1 MEDATYIVQ
10 ASTSTGSVEMDTMP
24 RPVVDT
30 VPQAS
35 RSTRKSRRPLHI
47 VATGENLLAAALP
60 ELIPAR
66 RAERRERLRAAFRA
80 AVDCALER
88 RAQLFVIAGN
98 LFASPAPENM
108 DRAFVAEQFA
118 RLREASVTYVA
129 VAGTRDAGGSDDA
142 PYRLYE
148 SSDGLLFFG
157 EAGVLQPAL
166 VVIDGVHVALAG
178 LSATAGAHGDSL
190 EKASIEDPD
199 DTLGHADLAVLI
211 LSTPV
216 EGIHEASNAPDTI
229 SAASLAAL
237 PSVVRLVIAGGA
249 SHFGESKSGK
259 REIVAPGAS
268 ERHSFEAPAESAG
281 FAWIEINAEGATL
294 VEHVRVEEQPRIE
307 LEIPTT
313 RLFLD
318 GDKQTRGDDEDDE
331 EQYARSGVHQLPVLT
346 PEEMA
351 DASGDDLLTP
361 YAPPP
366 PDAERERIL
375 ARLLDALK
383 GVCRPDTMTRVRLTG
398 PLTRRQF
405 HQLPLA
411 EALRFGQ
418 REAFSFELDS
428 SALTVESARNDTPPG
443 LVSLDAEID
452 RLVEEYRARLR
463 DEERE
468 ARADLDAAASLLRG
482 RLRASTD
489 TDREAAR

>member
-1 MEDATYIVQ
+1 MEDATRIEQ
-10 ASTSTGSVEMDTMP
+10 ASTATGSVEMDTMP
-24 RPVVDT
+24 RPVVAT

-35 RSTRKSRRPLHI
+35 RAARKSGRPLRI
-47 VATGENLLAAALP
+47 VATGENLLSAALP
-60 ELIPAR
+60 DLIPAR

-80 AVDCALER
+80 AIDCALER
-88 RAQLFVIAGN
+88 RAQLFIIAGD
-98 LFASPAPENM
+98 LFASPAPENV
-108 DRAFVAEQFA
+108 DRAFVAQQLA
-118 RLREASVTYVA
+118 RLREASVTCVA
-129 VAGTRDAGGSDDA
+129 VAGTRDAGGGDDA

-148 SSDGLLFFG
+148 SGGGLRFF
-157 EAGVLQPAL
+157 ADAAVLRPAL
-166 VVIDGVHVALAG
+166 VVIDGVRVALAG
-178 LSATAGAHGDSL
+178 LSATPGVHGDSL
-190 EKASIEDPD
+190 GKASIEDPD
-199 DTLGHADLAVLI
+199 DTLGRADLAILI
-211 LSTPV
+211 LSTPG
-216 EGIHEASNAPDTI
+216 EGVRETAGGQDAV

-237 PSVVRLVIAGGA
+237 PALVRLVIAGGK
-249 SHFGESKSGK
+249 SHFGKSKTGK
-259 REIVAPGAS
+259 REIVAPGAT
-268 ERHSFEAPAESAG
+268 ERHGFEAPAESAG

-294 VEHVRVEEQPRIE
+294 IEHVRVEEQPRVE
-307 LEIPTT
+307 LEIPTA
-313 RLFLD
+313 RLFPD
-318 GDKQTRGDDEDDE
+318 GDKGNEGDDEADE

-351 DASGDDLLTP
+351 GGGGDDLLTP
-361 YAPPP
+361 YAPPL
-366 PDAERERIL
+366 PDADRERIL
-375 ARLLDALK
+375 ARLLDTLK

-428 SALTVESARNDTPPG
+428 SALTVESARKDTPPG

-452 RLVEEYRARLR
+452 RLVAEYRARLR